1 MVRPKLFTLFVD
13 WRMNMFTCSYR
24 RFSWRA
30 DDNPALSSE
39 FAASRR
45 GFVKAMAMAAAGAAF
60 PGARLLAQAI
70 SPSVRPLPGRVDI
83 HHHIFPPFYVK
94 AMEEQMRASGFA
106 LRPWTPAT
114 SIEMM
119 DKHGIA
125 TSFFSPV
132 QRLVM
137 DSTSD
142 RSEKARSLARQH
154 NEYGAQL
161 IRDYPGRFGHFATLP
176 LPDSDGSLK
185 EIAYSLDVLKADGI
199 ALWTSYLD
207 KWLGDPDF
215 FPVYEELNRR
225 SAVVFVHPA
234 RASCCRN
241 LPGQSGIIEYDID
254 TARAIDSL
262 LWNGTTAK
270 FPNIRFIFSHSGGAF
285 PALAARIVDDYPKN
299 RADKV
304 PNGVEYEIKK
314 LYFDTAHA
322 GWAPALDSL
331 KDVVPVSQIL
341 YGSDAPIRV
350 YELTDNGIVQYA
362 GFSENDWKAINRG
375 NAERLFP
382 RLK

>member
-1 MVRPKLFTLFVD
+1 MGKFF
-13 WRMNMFTCSYR
+13 SG
-24 RFSWRA
+24 RFKTPTTFNNEASMPF
-30 DDNPALSSE
+30 DPI
-39 FAASRR
+39 ASRR
-45 GFVKAMAMAAAGAAF
+45 NFLRALAAAGAGAAL
-60 PGARLLAQAI
+60 PGAGIFAQAI
-70 SPSVRPLPGRVDI
+70 SPSVRPLAGRIDM

-94 AMEEQMRASGFA
+94 AMEEQMRASGFT
-106 LRPWTPAT
+106 LRPWTPAI
-114 SIEMM
+114 SIDMM

-125 TSFFSPV
+125 TAFFSPV

-137 DSTSD
+137 DSMSD
-142 RSEKARSLARQH
+142 RSETARSLARQH

-161 IRDYPGRFGHFATLP
+161 LKDYPGRFGHFATLP
-176 LPDSDGSLK
+176 LPDTDGSLK
-185 EIAYSLDVLKADGI
+185 EIAYALDTLKADGI

-207 KWLGDPDF
+207 KWLGDPSF

-225 SAVVFVHPA
+225 SAVVFIHPA

-262 LWNGTTAK
+262 LWNGATSK
-270 FPNIRFIFSHSGGAF
+270 YPNIRFIFSHSGGAF
-285 PALAARIVDDYPKN
+285 PALAARIIDDYPKN

-304 PNGVEYEIKK
+304 LNGVDYEIKK

-322 GWAPALDSL
+322 GWAPALDAL
-331 KDVVPVSQIL
+331 KDVVPVTQIL

-350 YELTDNGIVQYA
+350 YELTDNGIVEYA

-382 RLK
+382 RLKA

>member
-1 MVRPKLFTLFVD
+1 MGNRLSGNYENPADFRDATGKLFD
-13 WRMNMFTCSYR
+13 SG
-24 RFSWRA
+24 
-30 DDNPALSSE
+30 
-39 FAASRR
+39 ASRR
-45 GFVKAMAMAAAGAAF
+45 KFLKALAIAGA
-60 PGARLLAQAI
+60 GAVLHARGILAQAI
-70 SPSVRPLPGRVDI
+70 SPSVRPLAGRIDI
-83 HHHIFPPFYVK
+83 HHHIFPPFYLK
-94 AMEEQMRASGFA
+94 AMEEQMRAGGFNP
-106 LRPWTPAT
+106 RPWTPAT
-114 SIEMM
+114 SIDMM

-125 TSFFSPV
+125 TAFFSPV

-142 RSEKARSLARQH
+142 RSQKGRDLARQH

-161 IRDYPGRFGHFATLP
+161 LKDFPGRFGHFATLP
-176 LPDSDGSLK
+176 LPDTEGSLK
-185 EIAYSLDVLKADGI
+185 EIAYSLDTLKADGI
-199 ALWTSYLD
+199 ALWTSYMD
-207 KWLGDPDF
+207 KWLGDPSF

-225 SAVVFVHPA
+225 GTVVFVHPA

-262 LWNGTTAK
+262 LWNGATSK

-285 PALAARIVDDYPKN
+285 PALAARIIDDYPKN

-304 PNGVEYEIKK
+304 PNGVDYEIKK

-331 KDVVPVSQIL
+331 KDVVPITQIL
-341 YGSDAPIRV
+341 YGSDAPIRN
-350 YELTDNGIVQYA
+350 YELTDNGLVEYA

-382 RLK
+382 RLKV

>member
-1 MVRPKLFTLFVD
+1 M
-13 WRMNMFTCSYR
+13 
-24 RFSWRA
+24 
-30 DDNPALSSE
+30 ALD
-39 FAASRR
+39 
-45 GFVKAMAMAAAGAAF
+45 KAAGLSPEAVVTRRKFLKGLALT
-60 PGARLLAQAI
+60 GAGAMLPASGLLAQAI
-70 SPSVRPLPGRVDI
+70 SPSVRPPTGRIDI

-94 AMEEQMRASGFA
+94 AMEEQLRASGFV

-119 DKHGIA
+119 DQHGIA
-125 TSFFSPV
+125 TAFFSPV
-132 QRLVM
+132 QRLIM

-161 IRDYPGRFGHFATLP
+161 LKDNPGRFGHFATLP

-225 SAVVFVHPA
+225 NAVVFVHPA

-262 LWNGTTAK
+262 LWNGATAR

-331 KDVVPVSQIL
+331 KDIVPVSQIL

-382 RLK
+382 RLKA

>member
-1 MVRPKLFTLFVD
+1 MGNRSSVNFDPFADFTNATGTSFD
-13 WRMNMFTCSYR
+13 SG
-24 RFSWRA
+24 
-30 DDNPALSSE
+30 
-39 FAASRR
+39 ASRR
-45 GFVKAMAMAAAGAAF
+45 KFLRLLAMAGAGAAL
-60 PGARLLAQAI
+60 PGRGILAQAI
-70 SPSVRPLPGRVDI
+70 SPSVHPMAGRVDM

-94 AMEEQMRASGFA
+94 AMEEQMRASGFV
-106 LRPWTPAT
+106 LRPWTPAI
-114 SIEMM
+114 SIDMM

-125 TSFFSPV
+125 TAFFSPV

-142 RSEKARSLARQH
+142 LSEKGRNLARQH

-161 IRDYPGRFGHFATLP
+161 VKDYPGRFGHFATLP
-176 LPDSDGSLK
+176 LPDTDGSLK
-185 EIAYSLDVLKADGI
+185 EIAYSLDTLKADGI

-207 KWLGDPDF
+207 KWLGDPSF

-225 SAVVFVHPA
+225 SAIVFVHPA
-234 RASCCRN
+234 RATCCRN

-262 LWNGTTAK
+262 LWNGATSK

-285 PALAARIVDDYPKN
+285 PVLAARIVDDYPKN
-299 RADKV
+299 RADKI

-331 KDVVPVSQIL
+331 KDIVPVSQIL
-341 YGSDAPIRV
+341 YGSDAPIRI
-350 YELTDNGIVQYA
+350 YELTDNGLVQYA

-382 RLK
+382 RLKT

>member
-1 MVRPKLFTLFVD
+1 MCHRVHGTFQTF
-13 WRMNMFTCSYR
+13 
-24 RFSWRA
+24 A
-30 DDNPALSSE
+30 DAGEPAANSPDSG
-39 FAASRR
+39 ASRR
-45 GFVKAMAMAAAGAAF
+45 KFLKTLALAGA
-60 PGARLLAQAI
+60 GAMLPASGLIAQAV
-70 SPSVRPLPGRVDI
+70 SPSVRPLAGRVDI

-94 AMEEQMRASGFA
+94 AMEEQLRAGGFV

-125 TSFFSPV
+125 TAFFSPV
-132 QRLVM
+132 QRLIM

-154 NEYGAQL
+154 NDYGAQL
-161 IRDYPGRFGHFATLP
+161 VKDYPGRFGHFATLP
-176 LPDSDGSLK
+176 LPDPDGSLK

-207 KWLGDPDF
+207 KWLGDPAF

-225 SAVVFVHPA
+225 STVVFVHPA

-285 PALAARIVDDYPKN
+285 PVLAARIVDDYPKN
-299 RADKV
+299 RGDKV

-331 KDVVPVSQIL
+331 KDIVPVSQIL
-341 YGSDAPIRV
+341 YGSDAPIRI
-350 YELTDNGIVQYA
+350 YELTDNGLVEYA

-382 RLK
+382 RLKT

>member
-1 MVRPKLFTLFVD
+1 MGNRSFENYKT
-13 WRMNMFTCSYR
+13 S
-24 RFSWRA
+24 A
-30 DDNPALSSE
+30 DFRNATRNPFDSG
-39 FAASRR
+39 ASRR
-45 GFVKAMAMAAAGAAF
+45 KFLKALAVAGAGAAL
-60 PGARLLAQAI
+60 PGRGILAQAI
-70 SPSVRPLPGRVDI
+70 SPSVRPMAGRVDM

-94 AMEEQMRASGFA
+94 AMEEQMRASGFT
-106 LRPWTPAT
+106 LRPWTPAI
-114 SIEMM
+114 SIDMM

-125 TSFFSPV
+125 TAFFSPV

-137 DSTSD
+137 DSMSD
-142 RSEKARSLARQH
+142 RSENGRNLARQH

-161 IRDYPGRFGHFATLP
+161 VKDYPGRFGHFATLP
-176 LPDSDGSLK
+176 LPDTDGSLK
-185 EIAYSLDVLKADGI
+185 EIAYSLDTLKADGI

-207 KWLGDPDF
+207 KWLGDPSF

-234 RASCCRN
+234 RATCCRN

-262 LWNGTTAK
+262 LWNGTTSK

-285 PALAARIVDDYPKN
+285 PVLAARIVDDYPKN
-299 RADKV
+299 RADKI
-304 PNGVEYEIKK
+304 PNGVQYEIKK

-331 KDVVPVSQIL
+331 KDIVPVTQIL
-341 YGSDAPIRV
+341 YGSDAPIRI
-350 YELTDNGIVQYA
+350 YELTDNGLVEYA

-382 RLK
+382 RLVSLRKD